1 MISKF
6 ILAFMAF
13 FAIMNPISNLPA
25 FMALV
30 ADDDQKISRRI
41 AAKGVLLAFV
51 IIVIFVLSG
60 HLLFN
65 LFGITLAA
73 LKISGGILV
82 GIIGY
87 KMINGIHSP
96 TNKNLEEHKDDPMNV
111 AVSPLAMPLLAG
123 PGTIATAMGLSSG
136 GLSGKL
142 ITILAFAILC
152 VIMYVI
158 LISANEITK
167 FLWKKCNDYNH
178 QNDGTY
184 FDDYR
189 DRDANNRH
197 KNWFSF
203 NIAYPLWLT
212 FKR

>member
-1 MISKF
+1 
-6 ILAFMAF
+6 
-13 FAIMNPISNLPA
+13 
-25 FMALV
+25 
-30 ADDDQKISRRI
+30 
-41 AAKGVLLAFV
+41 
-51 IIVIFVLSG
+51 VIFVLSG

-167 FLWKKCNDYNH
+167 FL
-178 QNDGTY
+178 G
-184 FDDYR
+184 
-189 DRDANNRH
+189 
-197 KNWFSF
+197 KNAMTIITKMMGLILMTIGIEMLITGIKIGFH
-203 NIAYPLWLT
+203 LT
-212 FKR
+212 

>member
-65 LFGITLAA
+65 LFGINLAA

-167 FLWKKCNDYNH
+167 FL
-178 QNDGTY
+178 G
-184 FDDYR
+184 
-189 DRDANNRH
+189 
-197 KNWFSF
+197 KNAMTIITKMMGLILMTIGIEMLITGIKIGFH
-203 NIAYPLWLT
+203 LT
-212 FKR
+212 

>member
-30 ADDDQKISRRI
+30 ADDDQKISRWI

-96 TNKNLEEHKDDPMNV
+96 TNKKLEEHKDDPMNV

-167 FLWKKCNDYNH
+167 FL
-178 QNDGTY
+178 G
-184 FDDYR
+184 
-189 DRDANNRH
+189 
-197 KNWFSF
+197 KNAMTIITKMMGLILMTIGIEMLITGIKIGFH
-203 NIAYPLWLT
+203 LT
-212 FKR
+212 

>member
-111 AVSPLAMPLLAG
+111 AVSPLAMPFWQVRVLLQ
-123 PGTIATAMGLSSG
+123 L
-136 GLSGKL
+136 LWVYQVVVY
-142 ITILAFAILC
+142 LANSLLYLLLPY
-152 VIMYVI
+152 YV
-158 LISANEITK
+158 
-167 FLWKKCNDYNH
+167 
-178 QNDGTY
+178 
-184 FDDYR
+184 
-189 DRDANNRH
+189 
-197 KNWFSF
+197 
-203 NIAYPLWLT
+203 
-212 FKR
+212 

>member
-123 PGTIATAMGLSSG
+123 PGTIALSSG

-167 FLWKKCNDYNH
+167 FL
-178 QNDGTY
+178 G
-184 FDDYR
+184 
-189 DRDANNRH
+189 
-197 KNWFSF
+197 KNAMTIITKMMGLILMTIGIEMLITGIKIGFH
-203 NIAYPLWLT
+203 LT
-212 FKR
+212 